1 MDINRVFISG
11 TLTREPELSYTLSN
25 KAICRMNII
34 VRDQNKINF
43 FNVVVFGKLAEFC
56 GNKLQ
61 KDSKIVIEG
70 KLKFSTYTIKS
81 GEKRRSVEIIA
92 EKVHY
97 IEKGGKIDG

>member
-25 KAICRMNII
+25 NPVCRMNII
-34 VRDQNKINF
+34 VRDNNRINF

-56 GNKLQ
+56 GNKLK

-92 EKVHY
+92 EKVHH
-97 IEKGGKIDG
+97 IEKKEEK

>member
-1 MDINRVFISG
+1 MDINRVFVSG
-11 TLTREPELSYTLSN
+11 TLTRDPELSYTLSN

-34 VRDQNKINF
+34 VREQSRINF
-43 FNVVVFGKLAEFC
+43 FNVVVFGELAKFAGERL
-56 GNKLQ
+56 K
-61 KDSKIVIEG
+61 KDSKIIIEG

-92 EKVHY
+92 EKIHY